1 MVLEHVST
9 SAASGR
15 AMMAGIVARGA
26 TRKIG
31 DRLRL
36 RVKWKRGQ
44 IRARRLFNQLPVRE
58 SQKLHALTFLIG
70 GSCGL
75 AAVAFHW
82 LLETL
87 QNGIIYRVAAT
98 PGPWRPPLLIL
109 IPAIGG
115 LVTGAALY
123 FYAPEARGSGIPQV
137 KAAFLLEG
145 GRIPARVIP
154 AKMLLPALNIGT
166 GASLGREGPT
176 VQICAAIASLLG
188 RVFDLSREGRR
199 SLVPVGAAAGLAAAF
214 NTPIAAVTFTLE
226 EILGD
231 TAAKPL
237 GSIVIASVIAS
248 VVERWLLGEHPLFS
262 VPAYKLNSVGELPFY
277 GLLGVVAGLAAVA
290 FNVSL
295 LRLRAWFG
303 VQRQVPAWA
312 TPGAGGLGLGLLGLS
327 ALLFTGSA
335 SIFGVGYQ
343 QLAIGLQGAMPLKLM
358 LILGLFKLAATV
370 VSYSSGSSGGIFG
383 PSLYI
388 GGMLGGVVG
397 ILAKM
402 ALGNASPQPG
412 AFVLV
417 GMGAVF
423 AGIVRAPITSIV
435 IIFEMTNNYSII
447 LPLMAANIMSYAL
460 ARRLSPM
467 PIYDALLMQDG
478 LHLPHASGHP
488 LRQVLVAA
496 AMTRDPVTL
505 SSRWTVEE
513 AQIHLRAIDSS
524 HRAYP
529 LLDDEGRFVGMLD
542 AGLIGRSGDPEEKAQ
557 RLIDLGRRP
566 AIHAHPDHAMDT
578 VLIKLGRLGVSTLPV
593 VSRKDPRKLLG
604 VISKSDVATALA
616 RAADSSEA

>member
-1 MVLEHVST
+1 M
-9 SAASGR
+9 
-15 AMMAGIVARGA
+15 
-26 TRKIG
+26 
-31 DRLRL
+31 
-36 RVKWKRGQ
+36 KWRRGQ
-44 IRARRLFNQLPVRE
+44 VRARRFFNRLPLRE
-58 SQKLHALTFLIG
+58 NQKLHLLTFLIG
-70 GSCGL
+70 GLCGL

-82 LLETL
+82 LLEAF
-87 QNGIIYRVAAT
+87 QNGIIYRIAAT
-98 PGPWRPPLLIL
+98 PGPWRAPLLIAV
-109 IPAIGG
+109 PALGG
-115 LVTGAALY
+115 LVAGAGLY

-188 RVFDLSREGRR
+188 RIFSLSRERLR

-231 TAAKPL
+231 TAAKPM

-248 VVERWLLGEHPLFS
+248 VVERSLLGEHTLFS
-262 VPAYKLNSVGELPFY
+262 VPSYRLNSIGELPFY
-277 GLLGVVAGLAAVA
+277 VLLGVVSGVAAVA

-295 LRLRAWFG
+295 LRLRTWFRI
-303 VQRQVPAWA
+303 QTHVPAWA
-312 TPGAGGLGLGLLGLS
+312 TPGAGGLVLGLLGLC
-327 ALLFTGSA
+327 ALLLTGS
-335 SIFGVGYQ
+335 SSVFGVGYQ
-343 QLAIGLQGAMPLKLM
+343 QLATGLQGGMPLKIM
-358 LILGLFKLAATV
+358 LILGFFKLAATV

-397 ILAKM
+397 TIAGL
-402 ALGNASPQPG
+402 ALGNPSTQAG

-435 IIFEMTNNYSII
+435 IIFEMTNNYSVI
-447 LPLMAANIMSYAL
+447 LPLMAANITSYAI
-460 ARRLSPM
+460 ARRLSPI

-478 LHLPHASGHP
+478 LHLPHPGGHP
-488 LRQVLVAA
+488 LRQVRAA
-496 AMTRDPVTL
+496 TAMTRELVTL
-505 SSRWTVEE
+505 RGDWTVVE
-513 AQIHLRAIDSS
+513 AQRHLRDTNGT
-524 HRAYP
+524 HHAYP
-529 LLDDEGRFVGMLD
+529 LVDAQGRLVGMVDAAELD
-542 AGLIGRSGDPEEKAQ
+542 RARGRGEQGRMLIELHRVP
-557 RLIDLGRRP
+557 LV
-566 AIHAHPDHAMDT
+566 HAHPDHALDT
-578 VLIKLGRLGVSTLPV
+578 VLVKLGGLGVSELPV

-604 VISKSDVATALA
+604 LISMRDVAAALA
-616 RAADSSEA
+616 RAAKTDDG